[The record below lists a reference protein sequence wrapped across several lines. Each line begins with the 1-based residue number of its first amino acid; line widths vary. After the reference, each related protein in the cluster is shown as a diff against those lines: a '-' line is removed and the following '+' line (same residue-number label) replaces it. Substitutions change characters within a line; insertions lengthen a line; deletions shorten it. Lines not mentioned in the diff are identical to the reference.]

1 MQWTE
6 SLPVTLEHRRHEGG
20 DPDEKFKE
28 SWDQVTRGLVGC
40 GKALG
45 CIGVAG
51 GIHCEFLSR
60 EVI

>member
-1 MQWTE
+1 MG
-6 SLPVTLEHRRHEGG
+6 EGT
-20 DPDEKFKE
+20 PDEKFKE
-28 SWDQVTRGLVGC
+28 SWDQVTRGLMGR

-60 EVI
+60 GVI